1 MAQTLLSAKE
11 RSNIMPKQQ
20 QKGLK
25 PFISLILSM
34 NIPKL
39 ALTFGLIGTIIST
52 LASLAIPILAG
63 EIVDG
68 FSIET
73 LSVGVIIAI
82 VIAFLFQAVM
92 DGFSTYLLGAVG
104 QKVIAR
110 LRETL
115 WRKIVRLPV
124 PYFDKTKSGN
134 TVSRVVNDTGILK
147 DLISQHF
154 PQFIGGIVSIIGA
167 VTILFIMDWK
177 MTLLMLL
184 SVPLTILFMIPLGRK
199 MANISRGLQDETAAF
214 TSDIQQA
221 INENR
226 LMKSSTAEDVEKLKG
241 NKGIERLFR
250 FGLKE
255 ARIIAMVGP
264 LMYLIVM
271 IVIVVIIGYGGIR
284 VAEGS
289 MSTGSL
295 VAFLLYLF
303 QIVFPI
309 TSFAM
314 FFTQLQ
320 KAQGATERIIDI
332 LNMQEESGQNG
343 KETDISN
350 QTLHVSQL
358 TFSYNKNE
366 PVLKDIS
373 FEASPG
379 EMIAFVGPSGGGKTT
394 IFSLL
399 ERFYEPTAGEI
410 LIGDT
415 PINLLALDCWRTQI
429 GYVSQE
435 SAMMAGTIREN
446 LTYGLHEPTTIT
458 DKQLWDVAKMA
469 YADTFIKNFKD
480 GLDTEVGERGVKL
493 SGGQRQRINIARAF
507 LRDPEILMLDEATAS
522 LDSQSEQVVQDALG
536 RLMKGRTTFVIAH
549 RLSTIVDADKIFFI
563 ENGRL
568 TGEGT
573 HEELINAHPL
583 YRDFAEQQL
592 T

>member
-1 MAQTLLSAKE
+1 MSK
-11 RSNIMPKQQ
+11 

-115 WRKIVRLPV
+115 WKKIVRLPV

-184 SVPLTILFMIPLGRK
+184 SVPLTIFFMIPLGRK
-199 MANISRGLQDETAAF
+199 MSKISRGLQDETAIF

-226 LMKSSTAEDVEKLKG
+226 LMKSSTAEGVEESKG

-332 LNMQEESGQNG
+332 LNMEEESGQNG

-350 QTLHVSQL
+350 QTLRVSQL
-358 TFSYNKNE
+358 SFSYNQNE

-458 DKQLWDVAKMA
+458 DEQLWNVAKMA
-469 YADTFIKNFKD
+469 YADTFIKNFKN

-507 LRDPEILMLDEATAS
+507 LRDPKILMLDEATAS
-522 LDSQSEQVVQDALG
+522 LDSQSEQVVQDALA

-549 RLSTIVDADKIFFI
+549 RLSTIVDADKILFI

-573 HEELINAHPL
+573 HEELITAHPL

>member
-1 MAQTLLSAKE
+1 
-11 RSNIMPKQQ
+11 MPKQQ

-115 WRKIVRLPV
+115 WKKIVRLPV

-214 TSDIQQA
+214 TSVIQQA

-226 LMKSSTAEDVEKLKG
+226 LMKSSTAEDVEKSKG
-241 NKGIERLFR
+241 NKGIERMFR

-289 MSTGSL
+289 MSTGAL

-343 KETDISN
+343 KETNISN
-350 QTLHVSQL
+350 QTLRVSQL
-358 TFSYNKNE
+358 SFSYNQNE

-373 FEASPG
+373 FEANPG

-399 ERFYEPTAGEI
+399 ERFYEPTAGEV

-458 DKQLWDVAKMA
+458 DEQLWDVAKMA

-507 LRDPEILMLDEATAS
+507 LRDPKILMLDEATAS
-522 LDSQSEQVVQDALG
+522 LDSQSEQVVQDALV

-549 RLSTIVDADKIFFI
+549 RLSTIVDADKILFI